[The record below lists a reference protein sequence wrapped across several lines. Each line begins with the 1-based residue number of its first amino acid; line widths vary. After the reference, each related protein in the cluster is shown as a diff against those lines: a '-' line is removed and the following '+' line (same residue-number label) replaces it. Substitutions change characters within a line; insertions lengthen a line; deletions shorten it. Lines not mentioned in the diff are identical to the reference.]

1 MNDRHEMNTPMT
13 CPVSGRRGFVKTALV
28 GAGLAAAGLTTDR
41 AEAADATDSGG
52 VVDFHGT
59 YQAGITTP
67 TPTAAAFVSFD
78 VIADNRDELADLLRT
93 ITARARFLTAGGTPA
108 DLGVGAPPS
117 DSGILGP
124 TVPADDL
131 TVTVG
136 VGSSLFDDRYGL
148 AALKPRRLTPMRTF
162 PNDDLDAAE
171 CHGDLSLQL
180 CAGHSDTVVH
190 ALRDIARHTRG
201 GMQIKWKIDGHQ
213 NPSRPTGA
221 QRNYLGFKDGIAN
234 PDVSSSREM
243 DKLVWV
249 TDSAGEPTWATGG
262 SYQVIR
268 IIRMLTEFWDRVSL
282 SEQELMI
289 GRRRDTGAPST
300 APPRPTS
307 PATPRTPR
315 ARRSPSTPTSASPT
329 PAPPRPTRPAS
340 SAAATTTTAA
350 STPSATSTWAS
361 SSAATSR
368 TSSGSSRPPRPASST
383 NPSSTTSPPPAAATS
398 SPSPASGTARTG
410 WAGGCSAR
418 DASGSHPRWWCA
430 SSWVSRRVKVCL
442 SSAESGSSRSSCTL
456 SSARSMRRSCRS
468 PAVVRVTLL
477 RLRSSGSGVRST
489 KRCSASSLIAATT
502 SLRSMLH
509 RRPSSAWLATPNSSS
524 AARIR

>member
-289 GRRRDTGAPST
+289 GRRRDTGAPLDGAAET
-300 APPRPTS
+300 DIPRYAKDPKGQAI
-307 PATPRTPR
+307 PLDAHIRLANPRT
-315 ARRSPSTPTSASPT
+315 AKT
-329 PAPPRPTRPAS
+329 
-340 SAAATTTTAA
+340 
-350 STPSATSTWAS
+350 
-361 SSAATSR
+361 
-368 TSSGSSRPPRPASST
+368 
-383 NPSSTTSPPPAAATS
+383 
-398 SPSPASGTARTG
+398 
-410 WAGGCSAR
+410 
-418 DASGSHPRWWCA
+418 D
-430 SSWVSRRVKVCL
+430 
-442 SSAESGSSRSSCTL
+442 
-456 SSARSMRRSCRS
+456 
-468 PAVVRVTLL
+468 
-477 RLRSSGSGVRST
+477 
-489 KRCSASSLIAATT
+489 
-502 SLRSMLH
+502 
-509 RRPSSAWLATPNSSS
+509 
-524 AARIR
+524 AARILRRGYNYDRGIDSVGNLDMGLVFCCYQQDVLRQFEATQTRLIDEPLVDYITPTGGGYFFALPGVRDRTDWLGRRLLSA